1 MDMKNILA
9 ELDRLYAAG
18 NREKVEF
25 YLLEQSRRA
34 EEEGDWGTQ
43 IMLNNEMMGLYRE
56 TGQTKD
62 AITIFQRT
70 KAIFSDHNME
80 NTVPYASTLQN
91 AANAY
96 RVDGQLEEAIVLF
109 EEALDI
115 YTHYLEDG
123 DYRFAGLY
131 NNLSLLYLEKGET
144 WRAREYSEK
153 ALGIIEKLPDTT
165 VEQATNHVN
174 LANLFC
180 QTGDRETAKMHLQKA
195 DAKFAEVKYED
206 PHVSSMWSAWGQVYL
221 AEENP
226 LQAELSFRKARAEV
240 EKYFGRSRAYATIS
254 RNLALALE
262 RQGKDAEAKEELARA
277 QEVLEELGIHYYEHK
292 L

>member
-1 MDMKNILA
+1 MDMQKILA
-9 ELDRLYAAG
+9 ELDALYAAG
-18 NREKVEF
+18 NKEKVELF
-25 YLLEQSRRA
+25 LVEQSRHA

-43 IMLNNEMMGLYRE
+43 IMLNNEMMGLYRQ
-56 TGQTKD
+56 TGQTKE
-62 AITIFQRT
+62 AIAIFQRT
-70 KAIFSDHNME
+70 KEIFMDHAML

-109 EEALDI
+109 EEALEI
-115 YTHYLEDG
+115 YSHYLDEG

-174 LANLFC
+174 LANLYC
-180 QTGDRETAKMHLQKA
+180 QTQETEAAKEHLKKA
-195 DAKFAEVKYED
+195 DSLFAKVEYKD
-206 PHVSSMWSAWGQVYL
+206 THVSSMWSAWGQVQL
-221 AEENP
+221 AENEP
-226 LQAELSFRKARAEV
+226 LEAELSFRKARAEV

-262 RQGKDAEAKEELARA
+262 RQGKTDEAKEELNRA
-277 QEVLEELGIHYYEHK
+277 EEVLKALGIKYYEHK